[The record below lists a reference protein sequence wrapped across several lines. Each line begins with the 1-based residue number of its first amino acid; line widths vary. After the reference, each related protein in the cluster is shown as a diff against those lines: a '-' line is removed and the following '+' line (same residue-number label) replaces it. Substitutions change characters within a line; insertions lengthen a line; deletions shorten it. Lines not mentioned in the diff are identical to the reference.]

1 MTRTID
7 FPDDL
12 MDALKQLSDDE
23 HRSVNATLIVAAKEY
38 VERRSVRQRAVELG
52 HKVVEMDREL
62 LDRLAK

>member
-12 MDALKQLSDDE
+12 INELKKVAEQE

-38 VERRSVRQRAVELG
+38 VERRDHRARVRAAAQ
-52 HKVVEMDREL
+52 KVVEMDGEL
-62 LDRLAK
+62 LDRLAQ